1 MAYTE
6 RDDLTTFNP
15 EYIKSTGLTKREY
28 FAAQALT
35 GLLAT
40 DMLRDVRLHNQTG
53 GEDKAVGVIATAAVL
68 IADELMG
75 QLNKNQ

>member
-1 MAYTE
+1 MAYIE
-6 RDDLTTFNP
+6 RDDLTTFYP
-15 EYIKSTGLTKREY
+15 AYQHASGLTKREY
-28 FAAQALT
+28 FAAQALA